1 MKRFFLCWAL
11 GTALAL
17 GLVHQKVDLIRL
29 GYEVEGLGH
38 ARDDL
43 LDQHRVLQYNV
54 LTLQSPVILQ
64 ERLAQRDVL
73 LAPPRTVEIVPALT
87 PAGPPGRSAK
97 FLSRDVPQSGAS
109 AEGMTALEPSVWERA
124 LRFAMSWFGGG
135 PQAVAEPVRE

>member
-1 MKRFFLCWAL
+1 MKRFFLYWAL
-11 GTALAL
+11 GTVLAL

-73 LAPPRTVEIVPALT
+73 LGPPRTVEIVPVLT
-87 PAGPPGRSAK
+87 PAGPLAP
-97 FLSRDVPQSGAS
+97 S
-109 AEGMTALEPSVWERA
+109 AEGMTALEPSVWEKA